1 MKKYN
6 SNEFYE
12 IKTSKLNNN
21 DINVNL
27 WDLEGSNFFM
37 DKNIN
42 EFDSFEDFNK
52 TNLNSK
58 RRYDSTKNITKD
70 IKTMKYKNK
79 SVHTSY
85 VKYKNIFDKKNES
98 AKIDF
103 KSKKNKMIHNSFFS
117 NKYEKISFEKN
128 IKEEY
133 KKKARK
139 RFNYSVDYS
148 RNEIKNIDLLSSKN
162 NNINDKKRSKIKNS
176 LSIDTLNNKVKKPN
190 QMNKNISSL
199 KNMKNTLSI
208 KYNNYNRLV
217 KSNSKENDVN
227 KTNSLN
233 IRNINNI
240 NKNLYNKF
248 MKNKKELKLTSDKN
262 LRQVRKKNITNKRI
276 IENAEKYTN
285 VLYKKKTFTQNYE
298 LQNKLKKEKEEQQAE
313 KELSQCTFQPKLY
326 INKYN
331 NKHQSQK
338 NKNKSIYEKNTLW
351 SNNIKKK
358 KETEREKKIHKEIQG
373 CTFAPQITTLPN
385 YNKKNNISNREII
398 GEENYYNKMRKARK
412 QIEEKKKGDNLI
424 EKYDERKKKKEI
436 LHSAITFGNFNIDKS
451 NRSEE
456 NGSNNINNFKLE
468 RYSFKNN
475 INDKNNNDFMI
486 NNKINEGNI
495 NNYNLNNSN
504 INNDINKFSTVSDN
518 SKRKISNLAINT
530 NKFLNESNLKKLS
543 ESSKD
548 KINIKKIYEINNGSN
563 DKMYNNNAIN
573 IKNMKINNIFQRE
586 NNYDFD
592 NNLFED
598 KFLNKNKSNIIN
610 NINFLN
616 PTINYEEKDQ
626 EKENNNI
633 STGTVTKA
641 NSIISFQKKSTHS
654 LPDRPGNI
662 ENLFFSNINDNK
674 TGKNQVNKNITK
686 NKNKNDILQDEDFIR
701 QKKLLMD
708 ELHNWSN
715 YDEDSN
721 VDYF

>member
-1 MKKYN
+1 M
-6 SNEFYE
+6 
-12 IKTSKLNNN
+12 
-21 DINVNL
+21 
-27 WDLEGSNFFM
+27 
-37 DKNIN
+37 
-42 EFDSFEDFNK
+42 
-52 TNLNSK
+52 
-58 RRYDSTKNITKD
+58 
-70 IKTMKYKNK
+70 
-79 SVHTSY
+79 
-85 VKYKNIFDKKNES
+85 
-98 AKIDF
+98 
-103 KSKKNKMIHNSFFS
+103 
-117 NKYEKISFEKN
+117 
-128 IKEEY
+128 
-133 KKKARK
+133 
-139 RFNYSVDYS
+139 
-148 RNEIKNIDLLSSKN
+148 
-162 NNINDKKRSKIKNS
+162 
-176 LSIDTLNNKVKKPN
+176 
-190 QMNKNISSL
+190 
-199 KNMKNTLSI
+199 
-208 KYNNYNRLV
+208 
-217 KSNSKENDVN
+217 
-227 KTNSLN
+227 
-233 IRNINNI
+233 
-240 NKNLYNKF
+240 
-248 MKNKKELKLTSDKN
+248 
-262 LRQVRKKNITNKRI
+262 
-276 IENAEKYTN
+276 
-285 VLYKKKTFTQNYE
+285 
-298 LQNKLKKEKEEQQAE
+298 
-313 KELSQCTFQPKLY
+313 
-326 INKYN
+326 
-331 NKHQSQK
+331 
-338 NKNKSIYEKNTLW
+338 
-351 SNNIKKK
+351 
-358 KETEREKKIHKEIQG
+358 
-373 CTFAPQITTLPN
+373 
-385 YNKKNNISNREII
+385 
-398 GEENYYNKMRKARK
+398 
-412 QIEEKKKGDNLI
+412 
-424 EKYDERKKKKEI
+424 
-436 LHSAITFGNFNIDKS
+436 HSAITFGNFNIDKS

-456 NGSNNINNFKLE
+456 NGRNNINNFKLE

-573 IKNMKINNIFQRE
+573 IKNMKINNLFQRE

-616 PTINYEEKDQ
+616 PTINFEEKDQ

-721 VDYF
+721 VDYFS

>member
-176 LSIDTLNNKVKKPN
+176 LSIDTLNNKVKKQN

-217 KSNSKENDVN
+217 
-227 KTNSLN
+227 
-233 IRNINNI
+233 
-240 NKNLYNKF
+240 
-248 MKNKKELKLTSDKN
+248 
-262 LRQVRKKNITNKRI
+262 
-276 IENAEKYTN
+276 
-285 VLYKKKTFTQNYE
+285 
-298 LQNKLKKEKEEQQAE
+298 
-313 KELSQCTFQPKLY
+313 
-326 INKYN
+326 
-331 NKHQSQK
+331 
-338 NKNKSIYEKNTLW
+338 
-351 SNNIKKK
+351 
-358 KETEREKKIHKEIQG
+358 
-373 CTFAPQITTLPN
+373 
-385 YNKKNNISNREII
+385 
-398 GEENYYNKMRKARK
+398 
-412 QIEEKKKGDNLI
+412 
-424 EKYDERKKKKEI
+424 
-436 LHSAITFGNFNIDKS
+436 
-451 NRSEE
+451 
-456 NGSNNINNFKLE
+456 
-468 RYSFKNN
+468 
-475 INDKNNNDFMI
+475 
-486 NNKINEGNI
+486 
-495 NNYNLNNSN
+495 
-504 INNDINKFSTVSDN
+504 
-518 SKRKISNLAINT
+518 
-530 NKFLNESNLKKLS
+530 
-543 ESSKD
+543 
-548 KINIKKIYEINNGSN
+548 
-563 DKMYNNNAIN
+563 
-573 IKNMKINNIFQRE
+573 
-586 NNYDFD
+586 
-592 NNLFED
+592 
-598 KFLNKNKSNIIN
+598 
-610 NINFLN
+610 
-616 PTINYEEKDQ
+616 
-626 EKENNNI
+626 
-633 STGTVTKA
+633 
-641 NSIISFQKKSTHS
+641 
-654 LPDRPGNI
+654 
-662 ENLFFSNINDNK
+662 
-674 TGKNQVNKNITK
+674 
-686 NKNKNDILQDEDFIR
+686 
-701 QKKLLMD
+701 
-708 ELHNWSN
+708 
-715 YDEDSN
+715 
-721 VDYF
+721 